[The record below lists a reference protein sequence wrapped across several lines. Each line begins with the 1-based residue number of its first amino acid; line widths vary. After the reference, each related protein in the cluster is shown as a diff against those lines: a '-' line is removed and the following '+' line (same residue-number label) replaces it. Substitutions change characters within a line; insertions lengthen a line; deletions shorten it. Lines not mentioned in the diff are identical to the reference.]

1 MGIKQLFKFVS
12 ENAPKSVIATSMDSY
27 TGRTLAIDASTCLY
41 QFLIAVRTGQDNQ
54 YQNLTNAA
62 GEVTSH
68 ITGFLSRTLRL
79 LEAGVKPVFVFDGKP
94 PDLKKGELEDR
105 RAKKEEAEEQMTKA
119 LESGDQEALL
129 KATKRSVRADKKMHM
144 DCIRLLRLL
153 GCCIIE
159 APCEAEASCA
169 ALVKA
174 NLAYAA
180 VTEDMD
186 CLTFATP
193 RMVKNLFSTV
203 QSTKG
208 DAKSVSEI
216 DLRLVLDQLNI
227 SFDQFIDFCILC
239 GCDYCGT
246 IKGVGPSNA
255 FKLVVE
261 CGSLENILAK
271 VDKDKLPAEFP
282 YEEVRNLF
290 RNPEVVDCSNLK
302 LEWPEPDYDGLRKF
316 LVEENQF
323 NSDRVEKSIDR
334 LKATRKQ
341 KTQMRLDSFFGAAK
355 KEVKENEK
363 FNPFAS
369 KRSAPSAAVASA
381 KKKPRK

>member
-12 ENAPKSVIATSMDSY
+12 ENAPKSVTSTSMDSY

-41 QFLIAVRTGQDNQ
+41 QFLIAVRTGQESQ

-79 LEAGVKPVFVFDGKP
+79 LEAGVKPVYVFDGKP
-94 PDLKKGELEDR
+94 PDLKKGELEER

-119 LESGDQEALL
+119 LESGDQDALL
-129 KATKRSVRADKKMHM
+129 KATKRSVRADKKMHS

-153 GCCIIE
+153 GCCVVE
-159 APCEAEASCA
+159 APSEAEASCA
-169 ALVKA
+169 AIVKA

-186 CLTFATP
+186 CLTFGTP

-203 QSTKG
+203 QTKETK
-208 DAKSVSEI
+208 AVSEI

-227 SFDQFIDFCILC
+227 SMDQFVDFCILC

-261 CGSLENILAK
+261 CGNLEAVLNK
-271 VDKDKLPAEFP
+271 VDQDKVPSEFP
-282 YEEVRNLF
+282 YEVVRGLF
-290 RNPEVVDCSNLK
+290 KDPEVVDCSNLK
-302 LEWPEPDYDGLRKF
+302 LEWPEPDYDGLRKY
-316 LVEENQF
+316 LVDENQF
-323 NSDRVEKSIDR
+323 NPDRVEKSLDR
-334 LKATRKQ
+334 LRATRKQ
-341 KTQMRLDSFFGAAK
+341 KTQMRLDAFFGAAK

-363 FNPFAS
+363 FNPFAQ
-369 KRSAPSAAVASA
+369 KRATPASNAASA
-381 KKKPRK
+381 KKKAKK